1 MKGAARLSCGPA
13 REQRAAADQR
23 QDRAGVNRGLSPPL
37 PPPVK
42 VPEEMAAAPQSVI
55 TAEAGGRSGPEA
67 RGQWPA
73 QPAPSTP
80 AVGHQSQS

>member
-23 QDRAGVNRGLSPPL
+23 QGRVNRGLSPPL
-37 PPPVK
+37 PPPVT
-42 VPEEMAAAPQSVI
+42 VPEEMAAALQSVI
-55 TAEAGGRSGPEA
+55 AAEAGGGSGPEA

-80 AVGHQSQS
+80 AVGHQCQS